1 MRGTPRDISKGQQ
14 GMEQKLTYRSCC
26 PLLIPTLHPYIG
38 ETLTGGNRKRKQ
50 ADTASLLSNPAEKRV
65 AYPSFVT
72 LVRDCL

>member
-14 GMEQKLTYRSCC
+14 GMEQELTYRSCC

-38 ETLTGGNRKRKQ
+38 ETLTGANRARKQ

-65 AYPSFVT
+65 AYSSFQPYEVHF
-72 LVRDCL
+72 